1 MIARSKD
8 RDLVYDLVIIGSGM
22 GGGTLAYALRNSGL
36 RIALLERGDFLPK
49 ERENW
54 DAEAVFGQ
62 GRYKSGET
70 WLDSCGKEFSSA
82 MHYFV
87 GGSTKVYGAALVR
100 LRKEDFG
107 NVQHAEGI
115 SPAWPIQYEELEPYY
130 NSAEK
135 LFLVHGAPSGDPF
148 GPPRSEALPF
158 PPLEHEPYILD
169 LQRRLENLGLKPGY
183 LPLGVD
189 RRTNGSCIRCA
200 TCDGFPCL
208 VDAKADAERCCVSPA
223 LKNGRVDLYTN
234 VQIRRLVTNT
244 AGDRIIRAEGTSRDA
259 AFSVEASTFV
269 VSCGAINS
277 AALLLRSKNAA
288 HPSGIGNSA
297 NLVGRNYMVHLNSA
311 VLAVHATRR
320 NPTIFQ
326 KTMVLNDFYFRGG
339 ERYQFPL
346 GSLQLLGK
354 SQTAMLKTASAL
366 LPGWLAR
373 IIANHSVDWWATSE
387 DLPDLENRVS
397 VTEDDRI
404 QVFWKPKNL
413 TAHEGLLKTAREVLK
428 KLGYHAVFVQRMG
441 IGANSHQCGTV
452 RFGADPSSSVLDP
465 HCRSHDVPN
474 LYVVDGSFFPSSAA
488 VNPALTIAAQALRVA
503 DHIASSHGMAPEL
516 LRQEPSATSVP
527 RASNVAANQS

>member
-8 RDLVYDLVIIGSGM
+8 KDLAYDVVIIGSGM

-54 DAEAVFGQ
+54 DAEAVFGK
-62 GRYKSGET
+62 GRYKSRET
-70 WLDSCGKEFSSA
+70 WLDGEGNEFHPA

-107 NVQHAEGI
+107 DVQHAEGV
-115 SPAWPIQYEELEPYY
+115 SPAWPIQYEDLEPYY
-130 NSAEK
+130 NEAEK
-135 LFLVHGAPSGDPF
+135 LFFVHGSPAGDPH
-148 GPPRSEALPF
+148 GPPRSESLPF

-169 LQRRLENLGLKPGY
+169 LQRRLEKLGLKPGY

-189 RRTNGSCIRCA
+189 RRTNGRCIRCS

-208 VDAKADAERCCVSPA
+208 VDAKADADRCCVRPA
-223 LKNGRVDLYTN
+223 LQSGQVDLFTG
-234 VQIRRLVTNT
+234 VHVRRLVTNT
-244 AGDRIIRAEGTSRDA
+244 SGDRVVRAEGTNHDA
-259 AFSVEASTFV
+259 EFSIEASSFV

-277 AALLLRSKNAA
+277 AALLLRSKSAV

-311 VLAVHATRR
+311 VLAVHASRR
-320 NPTIFQ
+320 NPTVFQ

-339 ERYQFPL
+339 DRYQFPL

-354 SQTAMLKTASAL
+354 SQAAMLKTVSAFI
-366 LPGWLAR
+366 PDWLAKMV
-373 IIANHSVDWWATSE
+373 AKHSVDWWATSE
-387 DLPDLENRVS
+387 DLPDPENRVS
-397 VTEDDRI
+397 VTDDDKI
-404 QVFWKPKNL
+404 QIFWKPKNL
-413 TAHEGLLKTAREVLK
+413 TAHEALLETARDLLK

-441 IGANSHQCGTV
+441 IGANSHQCGTM
-452 RFGADPSSSVLDP
+452 RFGNDPRSSVLDP
-465 HCRSHDVPN
+465 LCRSHDVSN
-474 LYVVDGSFFPSSAA
+474 LYVVDASFFPSSAA

-503 DHIASSHGMAPEL
+503 DHIASSHAMVREIAGKNLE
-516 LRQEPSATSVP
+516 
-527 RASNVAANQS
+527 